1 MLAGSTRIRPCT
13 SSGHAAVVAIAQA
26 AGLELQLEHK
36 LNQPHIELWVAH
48 GQPGD
53 AVVGFMLLQFAADEV
68 ELLDMAVHPDAR
80 RRGVGRQLISAL
92 VELAQRRALHAIFLE
107 VRQSN
112 LAAANLYRSAGFDA
126 LSVRRDYYAA
136 PREDAIVMSLS
147 LATSQSAQPTPAR
160 DQQTVPLLR
169 RESFGSLYHV
179 LTFDAPHAIAAEPGQ
194 FAMVRGAEWGD
205 APLLPRPMSYLTAGT
220 RPSILIKVVGEGTM
234 RMARAEPGEPFTLLG
249 PLGHRWREPQAGR
262 QPVLVAGGVGV
273 APLLFLARELHA
285 RGIKPITL
293 YGGRSDR
300 DLPLHEDLAAVSD
313 LRLATEDGSRGVNGR
328 APELLQ
334 DLLHTPIDV
343 FTCGPD
349 RMMAAVAELC
359 AGADVPC
366 EASLETPMAC
376 GYGVCL
382 GCPVLTT
389 GGEYIYACTQGPCI
403 DAKRID
409 WRGGQHAPVRK
420 SVIPGA
426 S

>member
-1 MLAGSTRIRPCT
+1 
-13 SSGHAAVVAIAQA
+13 
-26 AGLELQLEHK
+26 
-36 LNQPHIELWVAH
+36 
-48 GQPGD
+48 
-53 AVVGFMLLQFAADEV
+53 
-68 ELLDMAVHPDAR
+68 
-80 RRGVGRQLISAL
+80 
-92 VELAQRRALHAIFLE
+92 
-107 VRQSN
+107 
-112 LAAANLYRSAGFDA
+112 
-126 LSVRRDYYAA
+126 
-136 PREDAIVMSLS
+136 
-147 LATSQSAQPTPAR
+147 
-160 DQQTVPLLR
+160 
-169 RESFGSLYHV
+169 
-179 LTFDAPHAIAAEPGQ
+179 
-194 FAMVRGAEWGD
+194 
-205 APLLPRPMSYLTAGT
+205 
-220 RPSILIKVVGEGTM
+220 
-234 RMARAEPGEPFTLLG
+234 
-249 PLGHRWREPQAGR
+249 
-262 QPVLVAGGVGV
+262 VLVAGGVGV

-313 LRLATEDGSRGVNGR
+313 LRLATEDGSRGIKGR
-328 APELLQ
+328 VPELLQ
-334 DLLHTPIDV
+334 DLLRTPIDV

-359 AGADVPC
+359 AAADVPC

-420 SVIPGA
+420 SSIPGA